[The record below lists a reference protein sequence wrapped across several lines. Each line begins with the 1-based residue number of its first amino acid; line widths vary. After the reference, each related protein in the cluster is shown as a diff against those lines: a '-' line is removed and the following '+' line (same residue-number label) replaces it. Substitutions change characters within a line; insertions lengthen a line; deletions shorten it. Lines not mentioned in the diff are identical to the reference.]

1 MANIKQFKTRDSATA
16 FMRKHGVSKEYYNN
30 FITSDT
36 VGGKPVFIV
45 DVGDMETFLDLQK
58 LDSHTGGNAAAGNY
72 SKENKDGTISPGE
85 YYHEDGSLKQDEPA
99 EEETNKQHEKPKKK
113 TKQSKEQPEKTSDLG
128 KTELG
133 KRLRERQQKSKT
145 PVIEKEE
152 RKQIKPDEEHKK
164 KSPGF
169 AKGTAKVMTN
179 SMANAPRTKGIL
191 KQYPD
196 LSTSSI
202 RKFCMYLILEGL
214 DNETVF
220 GAMKEVFGEEKCAGK
235 SRYPQAYRNELIR
248 AKQLDEKG
256 KPIK

>member
-1 MANIKQFKTRDSATA
+1 MTNIKQFKTRDSATA

-58 LDSHTGGNAAAGNY
+58 LDSNTGGNAAAGNY
-72 SKENKDGTISPGE
+72 SKENTDGTISPGE
-85 YYHEDGSLKQDEPA
+85 YYNEDAPA
-99 EEETNKQHEKPKKK
+99 TEEEGETKEQHEEPKKK
-113 TKQSKEQPEKTSDLG
+113 TKQSKKQPEKTSDLG

-133 KRLRERQQKSKT
+133 KRLRERQQNKK
-145 PVIEKEE
+145 PVIEKEP
-152 RKQIKPDEEHKK
+152 RKQIEPNEEQKI
-164 KSPGF
+164 KSPGY
-169 AKGTAKVMTN
+169 AKGTAKVKTN

-196 LSTSSI
+196 LPTNSI
-202 RKFCMYLILEGL
+202 RRLCMYLILEGL

-220 GAMKEVFGEEKCAGK
+220 GAMKEVFGEEKCVGK
-235 SRYPQAYRNELIR
+235 AHYPRAYRNELIR
-248 AKQLDEKG
+248 AKQLNEKG